1 MGKTIDLYYQI
12 NTDLVNN
19 LNMRNKNY
27 YILEN
32 LKEIKNNNSIID
44 QLKIINGNIP
54 LFNKVENIVNI
65 YNKIKK
71 DDLQNELPII
81 PVIEKIGDI
90 KENHEDKI
98 LDKKINKDDDNL
110 NVKNFED
117 NNNKIIN
124 INKFSSEKN

>member
-1 MGKTIDLYYQI
+1 M
-12 NTDLVNN
+12 
-19 LNMRNKNY
+19 
-27 YILEN
+27 
-32 LKEIKNNNSIID
+32 
-44 QLKIINGNIP
+44 
-54 LFNKVENIVNI
+54 
-65 YNKIKK
+65 
-71 DDLQNELPII
+71 QNELPII